1 MTASRWRLAQTVDV
15 SIVLNGSEVLM
26 KSKAARGD
34 EKWNNK
40 GYGEP
45 FSGKFWCLKDQMLS
59 RLSQNSLLYIFD
71 VDVR

>member
-1 MTASRWRLAQTVDV
+1 
-15 SIVLNGSEVLM
+15 M
-26 KSKAARGD
+26 KSKAERGD